1 MMNEKELNAELLKA
15 ELHLEDLNKLS
26 MSENVNP
33 LELPEIDME
42 IEAVKDWIDSLYNDL
57 YEIQD
62 GQPYDMA
69 YDPTYYARFG
79 VTIRG

>member
-1 MMNEKELNAELLKA
+1 MMNEKELNAEILKA
-15 ELHLEDLNKLS
+15 ELQLEDLNKLS

-42 IEAVKDWIDSLYNDL
+42 IEAMKDWIDSLYNDL
-57 YEIQD
+57 YEVLD
-62 GQPYDMA
+62 GQPDDMA
-69 YDPTYYARFG
+69 YDPTYYKRFG

>member
-42 IEAVKDWIDSLYNDL
+42 IEAMKDWIDSLYNDL
-57 YEIQD
+57 YEVQD
-62 GQPYDMA
+62 GQDGMTYDRTH
-69 YDPTYYARFG
+69 YETFG

>member
-42 IEAVKDWIDSLYNDL
+42 IEAMKDWIDSLYNDL
-57 YEIQD
+57 YEVQD
-62 GQPYDMA
+62 EPDGMA
-69 YDPTYYARFG
+69 YDRTHYETFG